1 MTKTRIE
8 PGSHPSTLGHAVSCL
23 LVALAATGC
32 GAPPPP
38 TTATGAASSAAAPG
52 HTAAA
57 ANPPGA
63 STAQCERPITPAQR
77 LAREADRMAPVD
89 MNGALAKYE
98 EATKLDPTDH
108 RIFFELAMALKKSDR
123 WADVVSTMRRAT
135 ALAPGFATYWVE
147 LGRAQEALAKRKA
160 GSFEDAKKAY
170 LTCVEID
177 PWLADCHERIGHV
190 LLWTDDERGAIER
203 YTEAIRREPDALR
216 HHLPLADLYIRLDHV
231 AEAEAVLRDAVRRAK
246 PDDSSLFAVH
256 SMLASVHQD
265 KGNLEEMVAE
275 LEAAKAVAPE
285 GVEADLTLFSLGLS
299 YAVLAPPRVSESV
312 TNLRAFYARRCLGS
326 DTKAFRTNCASA
338 ATLIQRFGGAVPA
351 AGDASA
357 GAGGAPKASQAS
369 KSAAPASAGASA
381 AGAPACGEPP
391 GPYQPRPAYAG
402 PAPSLPAIP
411 ALWTGPVKIGDAYTV
426 RGLMHHLRSRAHSD
440 EVTSKP
446 ISVVGYVVRTNFEE
460 APPCA
465 VHRTGQGDP
474 VDCRSPLPS
483 FAIADAKGEKTRAI
497 DVMGWASNFAQIY
510 SMIEAIDKAPKGQA
524 KSVRLADGFT
534 GVDLPNPLP
543 SPGAKVR
550 VTGTYGVSFQ
560 GQGQGQGQGSAAN
573 PKNGIVTA
581 ERIET
586 LDDAPTKATLPGMKP
601 RR

>member
-1 MTKTRIE
+1 MTKARIK

-38 TTATGAASSAAAPG
+38 TAATSAASSAAAPG
-52 HTAAA
+52 QPQEAPASA

-63 STAQCERPITPAQR
+63 STTQCDPPLTPAQR
-77 LAREADRMAPVD
+77 LAREADRMAPAD
-89 MNGALAKYE
+89 INGAIAKYE

-108 RIFFELAMALKKSDR
+108 RIFFKLAMALKKSDR

-135 ALAPGFATYWVE
+135 ALAPRFATYWVE
-147 LGRAQEALAKRKA
+147 LGYAQAALAKRKA
-160 GSFEDAKKAY
+160 GSFEDAKRAY
-170 LTCVEID
+170 LTCLEID

-216 HHLPLADLYIRLDHV
+216 HYLPLADLYQRLDQL
-231 AEAEAVLRDAVRRAK
+231 AEAEAVLREAVRRAK
-246 PDDSSLFAVH
+246 PGDSSLFAAH
-256 SMLASVHQD
+256 TMLASVHQD
-265 KGNLEEMVAE
+265 RGNLAEMVAE
-275 LEAAKAVAPE
+275 LEAAKAVALE
-285 GVEADLTLFSLGLS
+285 GIEADMTLFSLGSS
-299 YAVLAPPRVSESV
+299 YALLAPPRVSESV

-326 DTKAFRTNCASA
+326 GAKAFKTNCATSA
-338 ATLIQRFGGAVPA
+338 ALIQKLGGTVPA

-357 GAGGAPKASQAS
+357 ASGGAPNASQAS
-369 KSAAPASAGASA
+369 KSAAPAGAGASA
-381 AGAPACGEPP
+381 AGASECGEPP

-426 RGLMHHLRSRAHSD
+426 RGLMHHLRSRVHSD

-460 APPCA
+460 APLCA
-465 VHRTGQGDP
+465 VHRTGKGDP
-474 VDCRSPLPS
+474 IDCKSPLPL
-483 FAIADAKGEKTRAI
+483 FAIADAKGEKTRVI

-510 SMIEAIDKAPKGQA
+510 TMIEAIDKAPKGQA
-524 KSVRLADGFT
+524 KSVRLADEFT
-534 GVDLPNPLP
+534 GADLPNPLP

-550 VTGTYGVSFQ
+550 VTGTYGVIFQ
-560 GQGQGQGQGSAAN
+560 RQGQGSAAN
-573 PKNGIVTA
+573 PKRGIVTA

-586 LDDAPTKATLPGMKP
+586 LEDAPTKASLPGMTP